1 MSSLKGILLTSEHEV
16 LGRDSSREAGMSNA
30 GEILRIETPL
40 YTGSEKILQ
49 RTSSKGIKI
58 VVYGGYP
65 DSSLNGGRGQWYSI
79 LMDGRNEG
87 NGGQSQGSRK
97 VFREAV
103 SRINELGIPFF
114 LAYTNLIYTDEELED
129 PTNIEP
135 IDILTNNYVKHG
147 VKNGVVVANPDIRSW
162 VEDRSGGLL
171 ETACSCTAFFDEK
184 PISDVEK
191 LKRYGEAAKQYN
203 WVVLTPQDSVRPEIL
218 KSIEPKEKFYAI
230 ANSHCSIDCNS
241 YWHYFHI
248 SVENKKVLGN
258 ERFSMWYREAQD
270 KAARFKGCPFGLE
283 SDDLGTNAKMIFNAG
298 IRNFKIGRQDPVQ
311 DKKSLNSL
319 VSILESTV
327 YQE

>member
-1 MSSLKGILLTSEHEV
+1 MSSLKGVLLTSEYEAP
-16 LGRDSSREAGMSNA
+16 GRDSSRDGEMSDA

-40 YTGSEKILQ
+40 YTGPEKILQ
-49 RTSSKGIKI
+49 RTSSKRIKI

-65 DSSLNGGRGQWYSI
+65 DSSLNGGRGQWYST
-79 LMDGRNEG
+79 LRDGRNKGSGEQSRG
-87 NGGQSQGSRK
+87 NK
-97 VFREAV
+97 KFFREAV
-103 SRINELGIPFF
+103 SRINKLGIPFF
-114 LAYTNLIYTDEELED
+114 LAYSNQLYTDEELED

-135 IDILTNNYVKHG
+135 VDILTNNYVKHG

-184 PISDVEK
+184 PISDVER
-191 LKRYGEAAKQYN
+191 LKRYGEAAKQHD

-218 KSIEPKEKFYAI
+218 KSIRPNEQFYAI
-230 ANSHCSIDCNS
+230 VNSHCSIDCNS

-248 SVENKKVLGN
+248 SVENKRVLGN

-270 KAARFKGCPFGLE
+270 KAAKYKGCPFDLASADLE
-283 SDDLGTNAKMIFNAG
+283 TNAKMIFNAG

-311 DKKSLNSL
+311 DKKCLDSV

-327 YQE
+327 HQ